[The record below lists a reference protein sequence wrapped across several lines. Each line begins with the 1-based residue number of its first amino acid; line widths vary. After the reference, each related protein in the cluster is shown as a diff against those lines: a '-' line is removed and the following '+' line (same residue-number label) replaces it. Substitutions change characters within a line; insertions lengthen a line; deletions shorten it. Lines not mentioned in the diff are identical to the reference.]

1 MILNTIKDWVVGRV
15 IAAEAAG
22 FDKYNPLQGATP
34 TIPGKFGTL
43 PSLIGFVFEFIIGI
57 SGAIFVILLL
67 VGGIQYL
74 TGAGNDEQTG
84 KAKKLMIDSIIGLV
98 IVLAA
103 WAIGTFVLD
112 KFGYNI

>member
-1 MILNTIKDWVVGRV
+1 MNLLAVSTSDWSDEIEGEVPTGFKD
-15 IAAEAAG
+15 
-22 FDKYNPLQGATP
+22 FSATL
-34 TIPGKFGTL
+34 GT
-43 PSLIGFVFEFIIGI
+43 VFEFVIGI
-57 SGAIFVILLL
+57 AGAIFVILLL